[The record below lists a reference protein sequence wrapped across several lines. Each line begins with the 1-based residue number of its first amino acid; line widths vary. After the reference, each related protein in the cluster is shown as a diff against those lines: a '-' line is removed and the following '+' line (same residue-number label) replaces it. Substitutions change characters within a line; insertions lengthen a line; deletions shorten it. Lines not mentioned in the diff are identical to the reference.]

1 MATGLT
7 QYITQLEGVIA
18 RLRSD
23 APDLAVG
30 FASDIIANV
39 QERIQTQG
47 TSAKGTALKAYTQGY
62 LKFKKN
68 PKAYK
73 RGNDLGLG
81 SNRYTGK
88 TDYTLT
94 GRMWSDI
101 RPLRVEGDGKSIR
114 VIMGA
119 QKTENRKKLEGLMK
133 RDGVSPL
140 KPNENEI
147 AIGEDNLKQRIM
159 AYFDVIK

>member
-39 QERIQTQG
+39 QERIQDTG
-47 TSAKGTALKAYTQGY
+47 TSARGTALKAYTAAY
-62 LKFKKN
+62 KKFKSN
-68 PKAYK
+68 PQNYK
-73 RGNDLGLG
+73 RGKDLGLG
-81 SNRYTGK
+81 SNRFTGK

-94 GRMWSDI
+94 ERMWADI
-101 RPLRVEGDGKSIR
+101 MQLRVEGDGKSIR

-140 KPNENEI
+140 QPNENEI
-147 AIGEDNLKQRIM
+147 AIGEYNLKQRIM
-159 AYFDVIK
+159 AYFDAIK